1 MGAKIE
7 AVEDGLIIE
16 GVDRLQGAEV
26 DSHGDHR
33 IAMALSIGGLAAYGD
48 TQIDNHQCVNVSYPS
63 FYDTLASLYI

>member
-33 IAMALSIGGLAAYGD
+33 IAMALSIGGWRPMVILK
-48 TQIDNHQCVNVSYPS
+48 
-63 FYDTLASLYI
+63 